1 MNADDIYKLLN
12 RVREEKPL
20 VHLITNS
27 VTRNDCANVVIAIG
41 ASPIMATD
49 SKEVEEVVSVS
60 KALVLNIGTIEEN
73 IVEPMILAGKK
84 ANNLDIPVIL
94 DPVGV
99 GVSDFRKT
107 IVEKIFENIHVSII
121 KGNQSE
127 IKTICGLEANSKGVD
142 SGDND
147 SVDDITRIS
156 QILSNKTNSVVAVTG
171 KIDVISQLGKTVY
184 ISNGNK
190 MLKSITGTGC
200 MGTALVGVFAT
211 VAKNMLEAAVAG
223 ISLLNT
229 AGDIAYKKIIDVG
242 GGCGSFK
249 VYLFDSIGEN
259 DPFILDKIKFT
270 LYNNK

>member
-1 MNADDIYKLLN
+1 MNADIYKLSN
-12 RVREEKPL
+12 RIREEKPL

-41 ASPIMATD
+41 ASPIMAID
-49 SKEVEEVVSVS
+49 SREVEEVVSVS

-73 IVEPMILAGKK
+73 IVESMILAGKK
-84 ANNLDIPVIL
+84 ANSLNIPVIL

-99 GVSDFRKT
+99 GVSEFRKN
-107 IVEKIFENIHVSII
+107 IVGEIFENIHVSII

-147 SVDDITRIS
+147 SVDEITRIS
-156 QILSNKTNSVVAVTG
+156 QALSKKTNAVVAVTG
-171 KIDVISQLGKTVY
+171 KIDVISQFDKTVY
-184 ISNGNK
+184 LSNGNK

-200 MGTALVGVFAT
+200 MGTALVGVFST
-211 VAKNMLEAAVAG
+211 ITNNMLEAAVAG
-223 ISLLNT
+223 ISSLNT
-229 AGDIAYKKIIDVG
+229 AGDIAYKKTTDIG

-249 VYLFDSIGEN
+249 VNLFDAIGASSY
-259 DPFILDKIKFT
+259 LTK
-270 LYNNK
+270 